1 MRFFAAFA
9 QSSLGFLIR
18 GSPQQLPPLQ
28 AQLPQAQLPEAQL
41 PVAKLPKA
49 QLQLQARLA
58 ADQLVAFVVAEET
71 SKKPVD
77 LETFLPQ
84 CLAHVERLIAEVDA
98 AYTDAQLE
106 SVLQAECVRGEEFPH
121 TASTGFDE
129 ASSCK
134 EFATKLADARMKE
147 LETGSKVGYEEWCE
161 AYFVE
166 KAQQQAP
173 AVQAVHESSKGGP
186 SDDPPDDKPKEK
198 KEQASIWAVI
208 GLIFLVVL
216 VIGGVYAM
224 ITRR

>member
-1 MRFFAAFA
+1 MRFAAFA
-9 QSSLGFLIR
+9 YSAFGFLLR
-18 GSPQQLPPLQ
+18 G
-28 AQLPQAQLPEAQL
+28 LPQ
-41 PVAKLPKA
+41 A

-58 ADQLVAFVVAEET
+58 ADQLVAFVVQEET
-71 SKKPVD
+71 SRKPVD

-121 TASTGFDE
+121 TASSGFDE

-134 EFATKLADARMKE
+134 EFASKLADARMKE

-166 KAQQQAP
+166 KAGQQATATTP
-173 AVQAVHESSKGGP
+173 QLQATQDTKTGAMAGGRK
-186 SDDPPDDKPKEK
+186 DK
-198 KEQASIWAVI
+198 
-208 GLIFLVVL
+208 
-216 VIGGVYAM
+216 
-224 ITRR
+224 

>member
-1 MRFFAAFA
+1 MRFFAFAYSAF
-9 QSSLGFLIR
+9 GFLLR
-18 GSPQQLPPLQ
+18 GSP
-28 AQLPQAQLPEAQL
+28 
-41 PVAKLPKA
+41 

-58 ADQLVAFVVAEET
+58 ADQLVAFVVQEET
-71 SKKPVD
+71 SRKPVD

-121 TASTGFDE
+121 TASSGFDE

-134 EFATKLADARMKE
+134 EFATKLAEARMNE

-166 KAQQQAP
+166 KAGGQQDP
-173 AVQAVHESSKGGP
+173 AAATPKVQAVQDVQGGGP
-186 SDDPPDDKPKEK
+186 EEKPTVKQDAPP
-198 KEQASIWAVI
+198 IGMVI
-208 GLIFLVVL
+208 GLIFLVL
-216 VIGGVYAM
+216 IVIGVVYAYV
-224 ITRR
+224 RR